1 MGTRNLTVVIKDN
14 KVKLSQYGQWD
25 GYFSCTGVKFLE
37 FVKTNLQ
44 AKTKGKLKYRLEKFG
59 EKIDILENVDTDSY
73 ESFIDMSE
81 KYDTNPNTNS
91 SNYAIPFRIL
101 LPQFSRDTGV
111 EILNVI
117 NLLEPY
123 YFEKGGETE
132 EKFKFPIKIVL
143 DKGGYTEFMN
153 IINLDTQ
160 EIYMLTGHEF
170 KGEPLETCELVENTF
185 WQKCWFKS
193 SIAKLPRISDIEKY
207 KNSIELDYWTDDKG
221 NVHSN

>member
-14 KVKLSQYGQWD
+14 KIKLSQYGQWD

-37 FVKTNLQ
+37 FVKKNLQ
-44 AKTKGKLKYRLEKFG
+44 AKTKEELKYRLEKFG
-59 EKIDILENVDTDSY
+59 EKIDVLEDVDVNSF
-73 ESFIDMSE
+73 ESFIGISD
-81 KYDTNPNTNS
+81 KYGINPNTNS
-91 SNYAIPFRIL
+91 SNYAIPLRVL

-111 EILNVI
+111 EILDVI

-123 YFEKGGETE
+123 YFEKGGKTKS
-132 EKFKFPIKIVL
+132 KFKFPIQIFL
-143 DKGGYTEFMN
+143 DKERFTKFIN

-160 EIYMLTGHEF
+160 EIYMLTGHGF
-170 KGEPLETCELVENTF
+170 KGEPLKTCELVENTF

-207 KNSIELDYWTDDKG
+207 KNSIELDYWTDEHG
-221 NVHSN
+221 VIVAF